1 MIEDIIDL
9 DRYPIA
15 DLASPAAQALVA
27 RGRAQLADD
36 GCFLLESFIRPEAAE
51 RMAQDACDLVT
62 DGHPQTRL
70 RDREEGR
77 RSGCFAWHR
86 DTRVSMRCVGG
97 DRMASESPL
106 QQVYQWDPLTR
117 FIGAVLE
124 RDPFYRSADPM
135 VGNMLGAHRI
145 GDELDWHYDPNDGV
159 VTLMVQRSVSGGRFA
174 FAPMNRP
181 DDPNEEVQ
189 REAIDAVMSGQW
201 TGVREVDQMPGTL
214 TLFNGNRSLH
224 RVTPVEA
231 GPERIML
238 LLSYDSRPDQI
249 FRDDI
254 RNDFFGRAS

>member
-15 DLASPAAQALVA
+15 DLASPAAKALVA
-27 RGRAQLADD
+27 RGRAQMADD
-36 GCFLLESFIRPEAAE
+36 GCLLLEGFIRPEAVA
-51 RMAQDACDLVT
+51 RMAQDGRDLVA

-86 DTRVSMRCVGG
+86 DSRVSMRCVGG
-97 DRMASESPL
+97 DRMAEKSPL
-106 QQVYQWDPLTR
+106 RLIHQWDPLTG
-117 FIGAVLE
+117 FIGAVLG
-124 RDPFYRSADPM
+124 RDPFFRSADPM
-135 VGNMLGAHRI
+135 IGNMLGAHRV

-159 VTLMVQRSVSGGRFA
+159 VSLLVQRSDVGGRFE

-181 DDPNEEVQ
+181 DDPDEAVQ
-189 REAIDAVMSGQW
+189 REAIEAVMSGHW
-201 TGVREVDQMPGTL
+201 PHAREVDQSPGSL
-214 TLFNGNRSLH
+214 TLFNGSRSLH

-238 LLSYDSRPDQI
+238 LLSYDGRFDQI
-249 FRDDI
+249 FRDEI
-254 RNDFFGRAS
+254 RKEFFGRAA